1 MGIKLLTTVE
11 DGLGT
16 VGKSIVADTQEDY
29 ILVQEIFQRAGN
41 LWPDASPQVKRIID
55 LVTNGKVMQDYGPD
69 VNADDL
75 FSKRKSK

>member
-16 VGKSIVADTQEDY
+16 VGKSIVVDTQEDY
-29 ILVQEIFQRAGN
+29 KLLQEIFQRAGN

-69 VNADDL
+69 VSADDL
-75 FSKRKSK
+75 FSKRKTQ